1 MNSALFD
8 DSEEKQRKKE
18 LHAKNIQDL
27 LSIKWMPI
35 HTQPPQRFLPWPE
48 HLDSVAAPID
58 TVTSDKMWL
67 ASYSKRLVDGDV
79 HSHQLKHLF
88 GWLDTMPLKDVSL
101 QLRMMSKT
109 FQSVKEQGDLQ
120 KIDEG
125 TQQALFGAICQKYS
139 SEVGRIYH
147 ILNGVES
154 EYEMDVIRSC
164 LHGSFWLWMGDGFVS
179 SDHIAYT
186 SSINAQPYLFTV
198 PPDLACFRN
207 LLSSFNIRKTFG
219 TSDYCMVLI
228 RMAKEIK
235 ENQAHN
241 WGLEQVELAVNLVQ
255 KISDDVL
262 RLKDLEIYAPTQ
274 NGDMEPV
281 GKLVYD
287 DAPWLSKDL
296 PGKKGLVY
304 AHPKLSAS
312 VCDKI
317 GVKSVRKLLLQSN
330 ADMISFGDDV
340 VHEAFGQSESLTR
353 RPKVS
358 HLLRTNSRELS
369 GIILISLFN
378 HRILLRCIQRELS
391 NLVN

>member
-1 MNSALFD
+1 
-8 DSEEKQRKKE
+8 
-18 LHAKNIQDL
+18 
-27 LSIKWMPI
+27 
-35 HTQPPQRFLPWPE
+35 
-48 HLDSVAAPID
+48 
-58 TVTSDKMWL
+58 
-67 ASYSKRLVDGDV
+67 
-79 HSHQLKHLF
+79 
-88 GWLDTMPLKDVSL
+88 
-101 QLRMMSKT
+101 
-109 FQSVKEQGDLQ
+109 
-120 KIDEG
+120 
-125 TQQALFGAICQKYS
+125 
-139 SEVGRIYH
+139 
-147 ILNGVES
+147 
-154 EYEMDVIRSC
+154 
-164 LHGSFWLWMGDGFVS
+164 
-179 SDHIAYT
+179 
-186 SSINAQPYLFTV
+186 
-198 PPDLACFRN
+198 
-207 LLSSFNIRKTFG
+207 
-219 TSDYCMVLI
+219 
-228 RMAKEIK
+228 MAKEIK

-330 ADMISFGDDV
+330 ADMISFGDGV

-353 RPKVS
+353 RLKVS

-369 GIILISLFN
+369 GIILISLFH